1 MNCQIVTH
9 QLTMTPL
16 TRVIQLMN
24 VRILAINPRR
34 GHSDLIIQA
43 ECPSTRNF
51 GQNLR
56 PQINPLPRLPPL
68 NIWTF
73 LIQIGYFRSRLR
85 QMANSY
91 GRWISIHQG
100 KSYLVFS
107 SLPSW
112 AISNRMLMD
121 VQTETWC
128 WWNHLTLQS
137 EICSKEIQSKAGLRF
152 YRNLR
157 FNRLT
162 WFSPNHFIHRRTSL
176 PRHDSNRCKDSLS
189 LGISHRGNVLQSAR
203 GVHCRRQG
211 VTCMPTSQRTLYTA
225 VNSRLTVENNAWFF
239 SQ

>member
-100 KSYLVFS
+100 KSYLVLS
-107 SLPSW
+107 SFPHGQS
-112 AISNRMLMD
+112 AIGCWWTCKLKHGVDGTITSFKVRFEAKRYSLRPGLD
-121 VQTETWC
+121 FTETC
-128 WWNHLTLQS
+128 AS
-137 EICSKEIQSKAGLRF
+137 II
-152 YRNLR
+152 
-157 FNRLT
+157 
-162 WFSPNHFIHRRTSL
+162 
-176 PRHDSNRCKDSLS
+176 
-189 LGISHRGNVLQSAR
+189 
-203 GVHCRRQG
+203 
-211 VTCMPTSQRTLYTA
+211 
-225 VNSRLTVENNAWFF
+225 
-239 SQ
+239 